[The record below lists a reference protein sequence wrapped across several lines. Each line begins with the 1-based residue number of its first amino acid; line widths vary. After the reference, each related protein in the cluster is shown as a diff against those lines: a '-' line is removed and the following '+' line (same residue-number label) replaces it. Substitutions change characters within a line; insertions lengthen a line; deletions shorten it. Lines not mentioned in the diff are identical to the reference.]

1 MATFRVVHV
10 SQTKDLKPGEFS
22 DGWAVERADPDE
34 KPYIVSRLYPTQQA
48 AQECAD
54 KRTAQEIDKAT
65 D

>member
-10 SQTKDLKPGEFS
+10 SQSGEA
-22 DGWAVERADPDE
+22 GWAVERTDPDE
-34 KPYIVSRLYPTQQA
+34 KPYIVSRLYPTELA
-48 AQECAD
+48 ARECAD

>member
-10 SQTKDLKPGEFS
+10 SQSGDVTEE
-22 DGWAVERADPDE
+22 GWAVERTDPDE
-34 KPYIVSRLYPTQQA
+34 KPYIFSRLYPTQQA
-48 AQECAD
+48 AQACAD

>member
-1 MATFRVVHV
+1 MATFRVVHL
-10 SQTKDLKPGEFS
+10 SQSKDVGQE
-22 DGWAVERADPDE
+22 GWAVERTDPDQ

-48 AQECAD
+48 AQACAE